1 MSCYD
6 FGGKAKV
13 SKTGWEVDD
22 HAEISCPDIT
32 YVVSGEEWYPQVCNS
47 WSEDSYLIEHNQ
59 KSYELVV
66 KSINKVKKWNSDGT
80 YEMEDLESYD
90 QYSVIIKNNG
100 ERKYY
105 KLVETT
111 KENLEKELQDVN
123 KEYIEYCKNYEE
135 SRITEIRRRLT
146 ELSAL
151 GYEIVASS
159 EELELSIVR
168 KDGVYYNLNLEVI
181 EKPSFEETILTFYE
195 SVLYYEYIEKK
206 ADTAEAVSNSVFDE
220 EKKADTGEAVSN
232 SAFDEDDFFDD
243 SLNDCPDTPF

>member
-1 MSCYD
+1 
-6 FGGKAKV
+6 
-13 SKTGWEVDD
+13 
-22 HAEISCPDIT
+22 
-32 YVVSGEEWYPQVCNS
+32 
-47 WSEDSYLIEHNQ
+47 
-59 KSYELVV
+59 
-66 KSINKVKKWNSDGT
+66 
-80 YEMEDLESYD
+80 MEDLESYD

-123 KEYIEYCKNYEE
+123 KEYIEYCKNYEQ

-146 ELSAL
+146 ELSSL
-151 GYEIVASS
+151 GYEIIASS

-181 EKPSFEETILTFYE
+181 EKPSFEETILTFYG

-206 ADTAEAVSNSVFDE
+206 ADTGKAVSNSVFDE
-220 EKKADTGEAVSN
+220 EKKADTGKAVSN
-232 SAFDEDDFFDD
+232 SVFDEDDFFDF
-243 SLNDCPDTPF
+243 SSNDCPDTPF

>member
-1 MSCYD
+1 MSCFD

-32 YVVSGEEWYPQVCNS
+32 YEVSGEEWYPQVCNS
-47 WSEDSYLIEHNQ
+47 WSGDSYLIEHNQ

-100 ERKYY
+100 EKKYY

-111 KENLEKELQDVN
+111 KENLEKELRDVN

-146 ELSAL
+146 ELSGL
-151 GYEIVASS
+151 GYEIIASS

-195 SVLYYEYIEKK
+195 SVLYYEYIQ
-206 ADTAEAVSNSVFDE
+206 
-220 EKKADTGEAVSN
+220 KKADTGEAVSN
-232 SAFDEDDFFDD
+232 TVCDEDDFFDF
-243 SLNDCPDTPF
+243 SINDCPDTPF

>member
-47 WSEDSYLIEHNQ
+47 WSGDSYLIEHNQ

-100 ERKYY
+100 E
-105 KLVETT
+105 
-111 KENLEKELQDVN
+111 
-123 KEYIEYCKNYEE
+123 KN
-135 SRITEIRRRLT
+135 IT
-146 ELSAL
+146 
-151 GYEIVASS
+151 
-159 EELELSIVR
+159 
-168 KDGVYYNLNLEVI
+168 N
-181 EKPSFEETILTFYE
+181 
-195 SVLYYEYIEKK
+195 
-206 ADTAEAVSNSVFDE
+206 
-220 EKKADTGEAVSN
+220 
-232 SAFDEDDFFDD
+232 
-243 SLNDCPDTPF
+243 